1 VLEETANLDS
11 HSSLPTFK
19 TFSFPAAFA
28 MAQANRNPA
37 AHPWHDLPI
46 QAEVTRGSRERTVG
60 EREDAGERRENRK
73 ETGSSSI
80 NLNRKKKLKLE
91 TQSIFRAAPRARK
104 SSTRSS
110 RSAAARRSSMNSTR
124 SVLQAESR
132 SGGWGIRPKKKKSS
146 RHRELD
152 CSFFSFSLSRG
163 LFSLLCFLAGAL
175 FPARSGRHKCAEK
188 LTRST

>member
-1 VLEETANLDS
+1 MLEETANLDS

-80 NLNRKKKLKLE
+80 NLNRKKK
-91 TQSIFRAAPRARK
+91 TQTRNSINLQGGPPCPQVINAVVEIGRGSK
-104 SSTRSS
+104 VKYELDKV
-110 RSAAARRSSMNSTR
+110 RSAS
-124 SVLQAESR
+124 
-132 SGGWGIRPKKKKSS
+132 
-146 RHRELD
+146 
-152 CSFFSFSLSRG
+152 
-163 LFSLLCFLAGAL
+163 
-175 FPARSGRHKCAEK
+175 
-188 LTRST
+188 